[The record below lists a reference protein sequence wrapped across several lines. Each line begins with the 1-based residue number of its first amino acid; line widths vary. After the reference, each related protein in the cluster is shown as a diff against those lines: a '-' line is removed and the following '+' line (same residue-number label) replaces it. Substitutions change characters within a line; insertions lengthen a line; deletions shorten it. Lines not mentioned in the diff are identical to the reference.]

1 MLDAKSGVSRAAH
14 PKQADRRLP
23 APDGEGLF
31 SQELVMAV
39 AHHYRLLLI
48 GPILVALVAYAIASV
63 VPGKYIS
70 TAYLRIDRA
79 MARSLEA
86 IMTSPAEAD
95 KVLANYPET
104 GSTSEA
110 RVRYLSDN
118 LWLTDIEP
126 LGDRQTVRLFRLDIA
141 HWDSQTAQTINSR
154 LVEAWLDTTLPPPG
168 ERANLEADLERNK
181 IAAASNTALI
191 QQLQKEATTLV
202 APNSMSGEIASPI
215 SGLISKRDQN
225 LATMITL
232 QNKLAGLTRDVI
244 AMPPHLPG
252 EFSLPKKRAIA
263 ILSGIAAIPTLLI
276 IILLGRRFAP
286 GRPALDVL
294 SQLFSRRAT

>member
-1 MLDAKSGVSRAAH
+1 MLDAKSGVSRAVN
-14 PKQADRRLP
+14 PKQVDRELP
-23 APDGEGLF
+23 APDGERLF
-31 SQELVMAV
+31 SQDLVMAV

-48 GPILVALVAYAIASV
+48 GPILIALLAYAIAWV
-63 VPGKYIS
+63 VPAKYIS

-79 MARSLEA
+79 MARTLEA

-95 KVLANYPET
+95 RVLSKYPET
-104 GSTSEA
+104 GSTPEA
-110 RVRYLSDN
+110 RIRYLSDN

-141 HWDSQTAQTINSR
+141 HWDPQSAQTINSQ
-154 LVEAWLDTTLPPPG
+154 LIEAWLNTTLPPPG
-168 ERANLEADLERNK
+168 ERANLEAELERNR

-202 APNSMSGEIASPI
+202 TPNSISGEIATPI
-215 SGLISKRDQN
+215 SSLISKRDLN
-225 LATMITL
+225 LATMVTL

-244 AMPPHLPG
+244 AMPPHLPREPG
-252 EFSLPKKRAIA
+252 LPKKKAIA
-263 ILSGIAAIPTLLI
+263 ILSGIAAFPGLLI

-286 GRPALDVL
+286 GRSALEVL
-294 SQLFSRRAT
+294 SEPFARRAT